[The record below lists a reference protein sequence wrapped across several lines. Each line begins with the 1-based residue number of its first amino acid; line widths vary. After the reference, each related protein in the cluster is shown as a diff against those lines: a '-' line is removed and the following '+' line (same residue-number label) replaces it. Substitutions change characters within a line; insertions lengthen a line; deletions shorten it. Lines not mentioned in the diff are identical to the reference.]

1 MRISIREMR
10 NQLGRLDALIAE
22 EHELIITRHNKPV
35 ARVLP
40 IKGEKSRPGHKDLR
54 DRLPNQEISSEIL
67 QRRDRE
73 DR

>member
-10 NQLGRLDALIAE
+10 NQLGRLDALIAA

-40 IKGEKSRPGHKDLR
+40 IKGEKSRPTHKDLR
-54 DRLPNQEISSEIL
+54 DRLPDQEISSEFL
-67 QRRDRE
+67 QRQDRE

>member
-1 MRISIREMR
+1 MR
-10 NQLGRLDALIAE
+10 NQLGRLDALITE

-54 DRLPNQEISSEIL
+54 DRLPYQEIGSEVL
-67 QRRDRE
+67 QRQDRE

>member
-10 NQLGRLDALIAE
+10 SQLGRLDSLIAE

-40 IKGEKSRPGHKDLR
+40 IKGEKTKPGHKDLR
-54 DRLPNQEISSEIL
+54 DRLPDQEISSEIL
-67 QRRDRE
+67 QREDRE